1 MEVLSKEGK
10 HMKSMKKIT
19 GALLALTMA
28 VSFAACSGGTGTQ
41 TTVPKSTEPV
51 TFSSTQAVKV
61 ATLKGPTGMGAV
73 KLMEDNATGKTAI
86 KYDFGDGPAA
96 APDAVTAMLLSGEVD
111 IAAVPTN
118 VAVSLYNKTKGKIQI
133 AAANTLGV
141 LYVLQKGDAVKSVAD
156 LKGKTVYA
164 SGQGATP
171 EYVLNYILKQNGL
184 TAGKDVKIVWEQ
196 DHATLA
202 AKAAAGK
209 VELALLPEPNVTSTL
224 MQGKEQGLSIALN
237 LTDEWNKAV
246 AKTNGDSKLIM
257 GCVVVRTDYAKA
269 HADVV
274 NEFLKEYKASIDY
287 VNSNA
292 EEASALVEK
301 YQIMPKAALAKQ
313 AIPKCNI
320 VYIAGSE
327 MKKAITPFYQVLFDA
342 DAKSIGGAMPND
354 DFYYGANQ

>member
-1 MEVLSKEGK
+1 
-10 HMKSMKKIT
+10 MKSMKKIT

-196 DHATLA
+196 DQI
-202 AKAAAGK
+202 G
-209 VELALLPEPNVTSTL
+209 
-224 MQGKEQGLSIALN
+224 
-237 LTDEWNKAV
+237 
-246 AKTNGDSKLIM
+246 
-257 GCVVVRTDYAKA
+257 RA
-269 HADVV
+269 HV
-274 NEFLKEYKASIDY
+274 
-287 VNSNA
+287 
-292 EEASALVEK
+292 
-301 YQIMPKAALAKQ
+301 
-313 AIPKCNI
+313 
-320 VYIAGSE
+320 
-327 MKKAITPFYQVLFDA
+327 
-342 DAKSIGGAMPND
+342 
-354 DFYYGANQ
+354 